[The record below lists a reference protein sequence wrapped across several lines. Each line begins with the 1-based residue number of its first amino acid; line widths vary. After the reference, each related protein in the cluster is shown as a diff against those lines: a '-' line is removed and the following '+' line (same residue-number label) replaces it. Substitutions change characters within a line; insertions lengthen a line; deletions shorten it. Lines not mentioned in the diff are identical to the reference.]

1 MKLSKNQELVQEL
14 KQILENYPDLEYDEH
29 SSARMDNM
37 LMIKVS
43 SNAGCD
49 ISTAV
54 DIARKL
60 SESTSDEYKVQPRSG
75 SGEFSLDN
83 LKDFGLFRLTPN
95 RNVRITYPDNKDG
108 KLEIDVIQGME
119 ISLDMSN
126 PQLWNFADGNEL
138 EIHFNIFAHPNYRKF
153 LRTHITTFT
162 RNFNE
167 PTHSSHFSNSK
178 FKQTI
183 DRDTDLSKNSLD

>member
-1 MKLSKNQELVQEL
+1 MKLSENQELIQKL
-14 KQILENYPDLEYDEH
+14 KQILAEYPELEYDEH
-29 SSARMDNM
+29 ESADMDNM
-37 LMIKVS
+37 LRVKVS
-43 SNAGCD
+43 TNVKLN
-49 ISTAV
+49 ISSAA

-60 SESTSDEYKVQPRSG
+60 SEVTGDEYKVQPRSG
-75 SGEFSLDN
+75 SGEFSLDD
-83 LKDFGLFRLTPN
+83 LKGFGLFLLTPN
-95 RNVRITYPDNKDG
+95 RNVRITYPDSKDG

-119 ISLDMSN
+119 MSLDMSN
-126 PQLWNFADGNEL
+126 PQLWNFAEGNEL
-138 EIHFNIFAHPNYRKF
+138 EVHFNIFAHPNYRKF